1 MKQIIAA
8 IFLLAN
14 SYCFGEV
21 VTYEPPD
28 NVKSGNKFI
37 HGSTEYKVELIQKGK
52 TYPVFVYSM
61 DALHYTNNCKATAW
75 VNFSFDGEVRV
86 RVYNLT
92 NHKGPASILPR
103 SKNIQAVQ
111 QENITEFTISA
122 AGQFSVE
129 YQRGLR
135 IEHPLLI
142 FANGLEKNVPDA
154 SDTSVLYFGPGLHQ
168 IGEKFL
174 IPKGKKVYLH
184 GSAYV
189 KGQFYG
195 ENLDGVEIF
204 GRGIMSGED
213 YAARTA
219 DHMIHLRN
227 ATNVSIE
234 GITMIHAPRFMI
246 TLSGKKHHI
255 DNVKMMGWWFSA
267 DGISAGE
274 EALIENCFFKVNDDA
289 IKLYQNKT
297 EAKNCVIWQM
307 ENGAPFQLGWNGTND
322 YSNCYVHDIDVIRVE
337 HEWDNENEAVI
348 CAIHGGRGNKT
359 NFLFEHIRIDNSNWR
374 IFHLVTK
381 PNRWGQ
387 WNTERGSMSDM
398 VFRNIEMYGEQ
409 LIPSLIMGHD
419 EKHPVYNL
427 KFENIIINGKRTKGE
442 RKNFIV
448 DSETTWGI
456 SFDGILLN

>member
-1 MKQIIAA
+1 MN
-8 IFLLAN
+8 LH
-14 SYCFGEV
+14 
-21 VTYEPPD
+21 P
-28 NVKSGNKFI
+28 GNKYI
-37 HGSTEYKVELIQKGK
+37 HPSAKYKVELIQHGK
-52 TYPVFVYSM
+52 VFPVFVYSM
-61 DALHYTNNCKATAW
+61 DALHYTNNCKTTAW
-75 VNFSFDGEVRV
+75 VNFSFEGEITV

-92 NHKGPASILPR
+92 RHRSPVNILPR
-103 SKNIQAVQ
+103 GRNIQAIEQ
-111 QENITEFTISA
+111 GNISEFIISA
-122 AGQFSVE
+122 PGQFSVE

-142 FANGLEKNVPDA
+142 FANGLEKNIPIA

-189 KGQFYG
+189 KGQFYA

-227 ATNVSIE
+227 ATNVKIE

-255 DNVKMMGWWFSA
+255 DNVKMMGWWFST

-274 EALIENCFFKVNDDA
+274 ETLIEHCFFKVNDDA
-289 IKLYQNKT
+289 IKLYQHKT
-297 EAKNCVIWQM
+297 EARHCVIWQM
-307 ENGAPFQLGWNGTND
+307 ENGAPFQMGWNGTND
-322 YSNCYVHDIDVIRVE
+322 YSHCHVHDIEIIRVE

-348 CAIHGGRGNKT
+348 CAIHGGKGHKT
-359 NFLFEHIRIDNSNWR
+359 NFLFEDIRIDNANWR

-419 EKHPVYNL
+419 ETHPVYNM
-427 KFENIIINGKRTKGE
+427 KFENIIINGMRTKGE
-442 RKNFIV
+442 RNNFIV
-448 DSETTWGI
+448 DRETTWGI
-456 SFDGILLN
+456 SFD